1 MTLEKQLTAMGR
13 IFDHLRQLTE
23 SSTEDAA
30 LKRLVTD
37 LALAAGAVSSELYR
51 REVAAVEAAG
61 GGEEICTVFKPGRDG
76 EVESVTLCKGLERR
90 RFRQA
95 SDATVFTT
103 VHTGME
109 RLFPLLFH
117 MEMQPAKAVCL

>member
-1 MTLEKQLTAMGR
+1 MTLEKQLTAIGS
-13 IFDHLRQLTE
+13 IFDHLRKLNE
-23 SSTEDAA
+23 SATEDAA

-37 LALAAGAVSSELYR
+37 LGLAAGAVSSELYR
-51 REVAAVEAAG
+51 REVAAVVAAG

-76 EVESVTLCKGLERR
+76 DVESVTFCRGLERR
-90 RFRQA
+90 RFQQS
-95 SDATVFTT
+95 SDATVFTS

-117 MEMQPAKAVCL
+117 IEMQPAKAV